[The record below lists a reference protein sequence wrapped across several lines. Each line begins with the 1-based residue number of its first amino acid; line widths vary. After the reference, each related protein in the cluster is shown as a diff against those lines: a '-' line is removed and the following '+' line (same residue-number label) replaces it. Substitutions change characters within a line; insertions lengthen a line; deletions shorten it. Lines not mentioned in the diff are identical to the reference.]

1 MTDLQDSDPGEV
13 RLSKARLDRILAAA
27 QTIFM
32 AHGFN
37 GATTDMIQAA
47 AGVSKS
53 TLYRY
58 FPTKE
63 ILFKAAFEAF
73 SREFLTNV
81 GRLCRESD
89 GVETFLNQFGMEFLQ
104 ALIAPR
110 GLDIFRLMVS
120 ESQRFPKPG
129 KLFYLVGPKAT
140 ADMVESYLARAHR
153 RGELHVASPA
163 IAAEHFIGMIRGDLH
178 LRCLLGV
185 SKPPSTAQLKRFV
198 AATVAAFLA
207 AYRPAAGKDPEPP
220 SAPS

>member
-1 MTDLQDSDPGEV
+1 MLTDLQDSEPGES
-13 RLSKARLDRILAAA
+13 RLSKARLDRILDAA

-47 AGVSKS
+47 SGVSKS

-63 ILFKAAFEAF
+63 ILFKAAFEAY

-81 GRLCRESD
+81 GRLCNDSD
-89 GVETFLNQFGMEFLQ
+89 DVETFLNQFGMEFLH

-110 GLDIFRLMVS
+110 GLDLFRLMVS
-120 ESQRFPKPG
+120 EGQRFPKLG
-129 KLFYLVGPKAT
+129 KLFYLVGPKVT
-140 ADMVESYLARAHR
+140 ADLVESYLATAHR
-153 RGELHVASPA
+153 RGELHVENPA
-163 IAAEHFIGMIRGDLH
+163 VAAEHFIGMIRGDMH

-185 SKPPSTAQLKRFV
+185 TKPPSDAQLQRFV
-198 AATVAAFLA
+198 ASTVTAFLSGYKPLA
-207 AYRPAAGKDPEPP
+207 KKDPD
-220 SAPS
+220 